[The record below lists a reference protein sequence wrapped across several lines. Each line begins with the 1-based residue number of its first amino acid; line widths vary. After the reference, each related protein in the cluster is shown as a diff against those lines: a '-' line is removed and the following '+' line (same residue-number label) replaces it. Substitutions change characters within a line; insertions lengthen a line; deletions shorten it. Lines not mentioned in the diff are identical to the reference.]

1 MIATLKRF
9 PVISALAAVA
19 VVLLAIVLLEIASGS
34 VAQRQLANV
43 PVQRTAVVEA
53 KLLPAITPVSAE
65 DAYPE
70 SGARPLF
77 TPTRRPAPPGTVAT
91 TSAIPKGQF
100 VLTGVTIAGP
110 LRIALLR
117 EKSTG
122 RVVRI
127 EKGKE
132 VSGVAGMTVAQIEPD
147 SVTLAMSGD
156 QEVLPLRVQKGP
168 GAPAAAATGPFAG
181 PAAPAATPAPAPAP
195 APSIEAPIAAGQNP
209 AARPPSPPSAFGPA
223 TAMPPAPPA
232 AAPGSPNANQST
244 PMTPEELLAR
254 RRARRTQQTQ

>member
-1 MIATLKRF
+1 M
-9 PVISALAAVA
+9 
-19 VVLLAIVLLEIASGS
+19 
-34 VAQRQLANV
+34 

-77 TPTRRPAPPGTVAT
+77 TPTRRPAPPGTVVAAS
-91 TSAIPKGQF
+91 SAPKGLF
-100 VLTGVTIAGP
+100 VLSGVTIAGP

-122 RVVRI
+122 RVVRV

-132 VSGVAGMTVAQIEPD
+132 VSGVSGMTVARIEPD
-147 SVTLAMSGD
+147 SVTLAMNGEE
-156 QEVLPLRVQKGP
+156 EVLPLRVQKGP

-181 PAAPAATPAPAPAP
+181 PAAPAPPPAPAP
-195 APSIEAPIAAGQNP
+195 APSVEAPIAAGQNP
-209 AARPPSPPSAFGPA
+209 AARLPSPPSAFGPPP
-223 TAMPPAPPA
+223 AMPPAPPA
-232 AAPGSPNANQST
+232 GAPGSASAQPNQST

>member
-34 VAQRQLANV
+34 VAQRQLANA
-43 PVQRTAVVEA
+43 PVQRTAAVEA
-53 KLLPAITPVSAE
+53 KLLPAIIAVSAE
-65 DAYPE
+65 EAYPE

-77 TPTRRPAPPGTVAT
+77 TPTRRPAPPGAVAA
-91 TSAIPKGQF
+91 TSSMPKGLF
-100 VLTGVTIAGP
+100 VLSGVTIAGP

-122 RVVRI
+122 RVVRA

-132 VSGVAGMTVAQIEPD
+132 VNGMTVLEIEPD

-156 QEVLPLRVQKGP
+156 QEVIPLRVQKGP
-168 GAPAAAATGPFAG
+168 GAPPAAPTGPFAG
-181 PAAPAATPAPAPAP
+181 PAAPAAPPAPAP
-195 APSIEAPIAAGQNP
+195 APSVEPPIVAGQNP

-223 TAMPPAPPA
+223 PAMPPAPPA
-232 AAPGSPNANQST
+232 GAQPNQSI
-244 PMTPEELLAR
+244 PMTPEELLAA
-254 RRARRTQQTQ
+254 RRARRSQQTQ